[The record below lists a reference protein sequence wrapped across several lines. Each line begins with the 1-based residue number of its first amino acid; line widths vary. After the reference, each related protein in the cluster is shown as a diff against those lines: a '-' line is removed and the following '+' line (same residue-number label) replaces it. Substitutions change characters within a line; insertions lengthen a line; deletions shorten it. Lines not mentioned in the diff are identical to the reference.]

1 MLNINHIHFSYHGER
16 EILND
21 ITLEIPDGESVG
33 IVGAN
38 GVGKSTLLKLLVG
51 IEYANSGKVEVE
63 QIPVCKKNLTEV
75 RKHIGY
81 VFQDSDAQLFM
92 PTVLEDVE
100 FAPLNFGY
108 SKEDAR
114 NLALQTLDS
123 LNILHLR
130 DKSIYHLSGGEK
142 KLVSIATVLVM
153 NPKTIIFDEPTVGL
167 DPRNRKIFCD
177 TLNRLTCTKIVAS
190 HDLDFILD
198 TCKTCILIS
207 NGKIK
212 AMDATK
218 HILTNQKLLE
228 DNGLLLPLS
237 IHR

>member
-1 MLNINHIHFSYHGER
+1 MINIEHVYFSYHGDR
-16 EILND
+16 EILKDVN
-21 ITLEIPDGESVG
+21 LEIKDGESVG
-33 IVGAN
+33 IIGAN

-51 IEYANSGKVEVE
+51 IEYVNGGKIEVE
-63 QIPVCKKNLTEV
+63 HTSVCKKNLTQI
-75 RKHIGY
+75 RKQIGY

-114 NLALQTLDS
+114 KLAIGTLES
-123 LNILHLR
+123 LNIPHLR

-167 DPRNRKIFCD
+167 DPKNRKIFID
-177 TLNRLTCTKIVAS
+177 TLNTLNCTKIVAS

-198 TCKTCILIS
+198 TCTKCVLVS
-207 NGKIK
+207 QGQIK
-212 AMDATK
+212 AVDATRN
-218 HILTNQKLLE
+218 ILTNQQLLE
-228 DNGLLLPLS
+228 ENGLLLPLS